1 MLLYWIIL
9 PIVWVLAHL
18 IWRIEVVGREH
29 YDAVHDGR
37 ALVIACNHIAN
48 LDPVFIAIALMDWRR
63 MCILAKEE
71 LFQNPFIGW
80 FLRCMGAVSID
91 RGKGDTATVD
101 KVTNACRR
109 GTVVLI
115 FPEGT
120 RTKNGKLGILKSGAF
135 VIAAASGADML
146 PCRILYDTKDGK
158 MHLFCR
164 MRIAFGPAIPADEL
178 QITDAAHKVTML
190 RHMKARLRTALEDL
204 LKANAFAVQA
214 AELAPPAPAAPAVP
228 APPQPESPAAAEP
241 APAPAQQTPPEPAAP
256 PASPA
261 EP

>member
-18 IWRIEVVGREH
+18 LWRIEVVGREH

-37 ALVIACNHIAN
+37 ALVVVSNHICN
-48 LDPVFIAIALMDWRR
+48 LDPVYIAVALMDWRR

-71 LFQNPFIGW
+71 LFKNPFIGW

-101 KVTNACRR
+101 RVTNACRR
-109 GTVVLI
+109 GTAVLI

-120 RTKNGKLGILKSGAF
+120 RSKNGKLGILKSGAF
-135 VIAAASGADML
+135 VIAASAGADML

-158 MHLFCR
+158 MRLFCR
-164 MRIAFGPAIPADEL
+164 IRIAFGPAIPAEAL
-178 QITDAAHKVTML
+178 QITDATHKVTML

-204 LKANAFAVQA
+204 LTANAFAVQT
-214 AELAPPAPAAPAVP
+214 AELVPPAPAAPA
-228 APPQPESPAAAEP
+228 AAQAESPAAAAP
-241 APAPAQQTPPEPAAP
+241 APAPAPPPTPPEPAAP
-256 PASPA
+256 PVPAPPA

>member
-37 ALVIACNHIAN
+37 ALVIASNHICN
-48 LDPVFIAIALMDWRR
+48 LDPVYIAIALMDWRR

-101 KVTNACRR
+101 RV
-109 GTVVLI
+109 
-115 FPEGT
+115 PEGT
-120 RTKNGKLGILKSGAF
+120 RTKTGKLGILKSGAF
-135 VIAAASGADML
+135 VIAASAGADML

-164 MRIAFGPAIPADEL
+164 IRIAFGPAIPADEL

-204 LKANAFAVQA
+204 LKANAFAVQT
-214 AELAPPAPAAPAVP
+214 AELAPPAPAV
-228 APPQPESPAAAEP
+228 P
-241 APAPAQQTPPEPAAP
+241 APAPQTPPEPAAP
-256 PASPA
+256 PAPPA